1 MQSEISPVHT
11 DADTTIPV
19 TTPDE
24 ERAAYEAQIVD
35 RELSDCY
42 LSSLLM
48 LGRFAAEVYPPVGQ
62 GVHETMLRLRR
73 RLAFDPQHRGL
84 ADTHQ
89 VVEALMRDFGR
100 RAKEALDR
108 RTAESDYILQMS
120 SLASDL
126 MAARDRS
133 YLEQF
138 REALRRLQNAVART
152 DRSGL
157 PGDVERTIGLL
168 KNTIAGY
175 QEDAKLA
182 RAQFEQEIEEFERR
196 RNAEHGSTTL
206 DPATGLYN
214 RAEIQRRIKIAMR
227 VNQQFSLLK
236 LQVHDFSALNDQLG
250 EAGENL
256 LMKLVCERLTDQV
269 RPRDVVGR
277 WNARAFVMMFLNCPV
292 VNAEIR
298 AGQISKWLSD
308 LYRVETKDGVVVAEV
323 QVTATATELQP
334 GESPEDFAG
343 RADALSP
350 MVGTRSR

>member
-1 MQSEISPVHT
+1 METDSEIVEKFVQAIIATNP
-11 DADTTIPV
+11 A
-19 TTPDE
+19 E
-24 ERAAYEAQIVD
+24 EQAAYEAQSIH

-48 LGRFAAEVYPPVGQ
+48 LGRCAAEIYPPVGQ

-84 ADTHQ
+84 GDTHH

-120 SLASDL
+120 RLSADL

-138 REALRRLQNAVART
+138 REALRRLQNATART
-152 DRSGL
+152 DKSDL
-157 PGDVERTIGLL
+157 PHQVDRTIELL
-168 KNTIAGY
+168 KHTIGGF

-182 RAQFEQEIEEFERR
+182 RSQFDQEVEEFDRR
-196 RNAEHGSTTL
+196 RNVEHKITTL
-206 DPATGLYN
+206 DAATGLYN
-214 RAEIQRRIKIAMR
+214 QEELKRRMKMALR
-227 VNQQFSLLK
+227 VEQQFSLLK

-250 EAGENL
+250 QAGEDL
-256 LMKLVCERLTDQV
+256 LMKQVCDRLTEQV

-277 WNARAFVMMFLNCPV
+277 WGARAFVMMFYHCPLA
-292 VNAEIR
+292 NAEIR
-298 AGQISKWLSD
+298 AEQISRWLSD
-308 LYRVETKDGVVVAEV
+308 LYKIETLEGTAVAEV
-323 QVTATATELQP
+323 HVTATATQTQP
-334 GESPEDFAG
+334 GESADDFVE
-343 RADALSP
+343 RADSLSP
-350 MVGTRSR
+350 MIR

>member
-1 MQSEISPVHT
+1 MHLESSPALAT
-11 DADTTIPV
+11 AAV

-24 ERAAYEAQIVD
+24 ERAAYEAQIVH

-73 RLAFDPQHRGL
+73 RLAFDAQHRGL
-84 ADTHQ
+84 ADTHH
-89 VVEALMRDFGR
+89 VVEAIMRDFGR

-138 REALRRLQNAVART
+138 REALRRLQNALARK
-152 DRSGL
+152 DQSGL
-157 PGDVERTIGLL
+157 PEEVERTVDLL
-168 KNTIAGY
+168 KHSIAGY

-196 RNAEHGSTTL
+196 RQAEHGSTTL

-214 RAEIQRRIKIAMR
+214 RDEIKRRIKMAMR

-256 LMKLVCERLTDQV
+256 LMKSVCDRLTEQV

-277 WNARAFVMMFLNCPV
+277 WNSRALVMMFYNCPFG
-292 VNAEIR
+292 NAEIR

-308 LYRVETKDGVVVAEV
+308 LYRVETKDGTVVAEV

-334 GESPEDFAG
+334 GESADCFVE

-350 MVGTRSR
+350 IAGGR